1 MSHRLKEGRVWT
13 EPLEDESGWET
24 ERIFRGFP
32 GGSVIKNPPAN
43 AGNTGDTSSTPG
55 FGKSPGEGNGNTLQN
70 SCLEIPWTEE
80 PGGLYSPWG
89 CKRVRHDWVS
99 EQEHKQGYSTFWSF
113 FLLFISLQCF
123 FSMVTSSRA
132 TFPLAFYRIAFLL
145 PKPMAGKVG
154 HPEFYNL
161 AMRKDWLLSASVL
174 NSQGW
179 GSNHHSLDQV
189 LASGLVSRGQRV
201 RSYCINKVTVM
212 ITAVWEG
219 AISWGISH

>member
-1 MSHRLKEGRVWT
+1 MQETRVWS
-13 EPLEDESGWET
+13 LGWED
-24 ERIFRGFP
+24 
-32 GGSVIKNPPAN
+32 PPEKEMTTHPSNLAW
-43 AGNTGDTSSTPG
+43 
-55 FGKSPGEGNGNTLQN
+55 
-70 SCLEIPWTEE
+70 EIPWTGESD
-80 PGGLYSPWG
+80 GLYSSWG

-99 EQEHKQGYSTFWSF
+99 EQERKQGDSTFWSF

-123 FSMVTSSRA
+123 FFVVTSSRA
-132 TFPLAFYRIAFLL
+132 TFPLAFYKIAFLL

-161 AMRKDWLLSASVL
+161 AMRKDWLLSALVL

-179 GSNHHSLDQV
+179 GSDHHSLDQV

-201 RSYCINKVTVM
+201 RPYCIYKVTVM

-219 AISWGISH
+219 AVSWGISH